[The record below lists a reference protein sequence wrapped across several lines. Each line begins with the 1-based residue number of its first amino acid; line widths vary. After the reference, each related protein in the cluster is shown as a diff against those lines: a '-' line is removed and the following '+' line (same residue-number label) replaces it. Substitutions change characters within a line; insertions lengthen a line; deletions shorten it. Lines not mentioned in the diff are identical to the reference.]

1 MYLRHSPGPCFCA
14 YRMTKSNLRK
24 ALNYAGSVIALVSI
38 LFVGQRIYTYWA
50 QVPQNTFNLTLL
62 LLVLLLAGVYGAAN
76 LILASAWRVLMNGLD
91 QAITA
96 RIATRIYG
104 LSQLAKYVPGNI
116 FQFAGRQFMAMS
128 YGFSGKAIA
137 KSAFLELLLLVLTGA
152 GFVLWMLPL
161 LYPAFS
167 IVYGMLLFIIAGVLI
182 AWGLKWRG
190 QGGLIRAVTRYFLF
204 LLISGAVFLCVLY
217 SIVGSW
223 TLTAAQLFP
232 LIGAYVIAWLAGLVT
247 PGSPAGVGIR
257 EFLLI
262 LLLKPFFAEI
272 DIVMAVIVS
281 RITTVV
287 GDCLFYLY
295 SLSLR

>member
-1 MYLRHSPGPCFCA
+1 
-14 YRMTKSNLRK
+14 MTKSNLRK
-24 ALNYAGSVIALVSI
+24 ALNYAGSVIALLSV
-38 LFVGQRIYTYWA
+38 LFVVHRINAYWS
-50 QVPQNTFNLTLL
+50 QVPDNTFTVTLL
-62 LLVLLLAGVYGAAN
+62 LLILLLAGVYGAAN
-76 LILASAWRVLMNGLD
+76 IILAAAWRLLMLGLE
-91 QAITA
+91 QTISA

-104 LSQLAKYVPGNI
+104 LTQLAKYVPGNI
-116 FQFAGRQFMAMS
+116 FQFAGRQFLAMS

-167 IVYGMLLFIIAGVLI
+167 IVYGLSLFIITVLLV

-190 QGGLIRAVTRYFLF
+190 QSGLIKAVIRYFLF
-204 LLISGAVFLCVLY
+204 LLISGTVFLCVLY
-217 SIVGSW
+217 SIVDSW
-223 TLTAAQLFP
+223 TLTLAQTLP

-272 DIVMAVIVS
+272 DIVMAVILS

-287 GDCLFYLY
+287 GDCFFYLY